1 VSAFSDWL
9 AQKLPGPAN
18 FLETSVMPAVGKFIE
33 SPFAVPLVVADKVVN
48 EIYRRPVATAFTVAQ
63 GLQSRDPISIREA
76 YNLTDREALPGVQ
89 ITPGQAAA
97 TFLGQNLFGN
107 TIART
112 LLDVTDV
119 DEKVYKMIPFLN
131 PEFELEDT
139 DERKKAFKD
148 SFWGSFITGTGD
160 IAFELAGAKG
170 AGAAIKGTKL
180 ATGITRNPGSAK
192 FLDQTRTNVLVGS
205 DAYKAQNFPK
215 DLKDFRAPNGDSVR
229 VFEILNA
236 KTGTELLSNPYFRS
250 RPDLA
255 DLAAATRT
263 WEEAAGFYLMAQGDT
278 LAARALKQTAP
289 SIEDALKERMKIE
302 KLRPLTPDELSKY
315 SIIPTKQKQ
324 KEMEAIFQDIVKREP
339 QYKDVAKDFAAEA
352 ASIANDNPGWAP
364 SQYSFIEKAR
374 LKKEQFKNL
383 RYSGKGIDDI
393 TENIIGGG
401 LLRPFVYFSVRSTD
415 QRPFNYVQLSGPRI
429 DEITNEMSAFSISS
443 KVTRRL
449 RDSKDP
455 LERKQWQE
463 LNESMLRDI
472 RANMKNETLLKRT
485 IRNYEERIL
494 IAVVSKVAKDKG
506 LEIDNAKDVVE
517 SLLAKR
523 DVARN
528 AAIRET
534 MILDETRGQY
544 VKLNQNLK
552 TLLSDSVPLIDL
564 DKFARTAISEIE
576 SKSTLRTDAGR
587 NATISFDA
595 FNSAFS
601 ASVLIRPGYIPKNSI
616 IEPQFR
622 YFATT
627 GKLMEGQFL
636 LPAVANYTRNIGSNL
651 DAKFIA
657 PYSKEARRINEERRV
672 SVLEKKKVLESDLP
686 NLNKQLEEA
695 KQYAKTTKSKKARE
709 LVADIEAKKKAV
721 ELSIARLNK
730 RDTELAGDLETYIAE
745 RKGPRKTITE
755 MDEVIDVFG
764 KKQKLES
771 IWLGSGGRAAVQEVD
786 GTQSAVNAVGPLKGF
801 EAISGTSIKKT
812 VTRESKDYWNSW
824 AELVEKLRLNDASF
838 KMALEGKSSP
848 QIAKALM
855 DDYNRRGQ
863 SSDLMR
869 LTVTKRLDDL
879 DEGKTADTSKVVPDM
894 DDARFFALEAVEMS
908 NKLLPDDGLKQ
919 AALSRPITVKEIK
932 ARYENAPESEL
943 PSMTALVPVEDLTAG
958 IKFLNTLEKG
968 YRKAFGLL
976 VKPETNLYRVPFAK
990 REANDALQVLMRK
1003 AYAQGVEVDAALYE
1017 RYKAISRQYAIRK
1030 VEDTF
1035 YQVRRFNNAQ
1045 FYTRFVIGFS
1055 AAMFNSL
1062 RFWGKAGLNNP
1073 YNFALLEQ
1081 IRSTPWD
1088 IGMVVG
1094 ERGELVDRN
1103 GWLINDKGQYVNEE
1117 GTAVSQQNKVM
1128 YDGETYL
1135 TLPYYQDIW
1144 AKVQGK
1150 PGYEGLRPYTKK
1162 INTRM
1167 FGFLVNGP
1175 NPAWLG
1181 QLALGGILVSN
1192 PQLEPK
1198 IKNVLDW
1205 DGQGN
1210 RQFGNLVFAGRPA
1223 VSFRPT
1229 VGETVEEGVL
1239 FFVPQW
1245 VREGWN
1251 LSSVTKDRFF
1261 AEDGPGADLDKDN
1274 PDINNKIIFS
1284 RGRMGDTMWYVHN
1297 ARRYNGEL
1305 EDPNFNP
1312 DLKTT
1317 ENIAYGILT
1326 MRFLERLFSPFG
1338 ITYQPQS
1345 QMFQDEKIKLTE
1357 YYANNPELRKG
1368 MTAEDAAMADLIAKH
1383 GTEKLSALFGFTTGG
1398 RERPVGVEYSTT
1410 GITTLKENRKLVEDF
1425 MRANPRE
1432 RITSIGILT
1441 YDPIPGEFSDVAY
1454 AAYDQLSLAGIKLGG
1469 EKRSFAE
1476 REAERSIRQGWF
1488 EYNKLIS
1495 ARDAEL
1501 AGRVSKSLSYR
1512 GNQDIARRFSDQ
1524 IQKLKTEIPA
1534 WGNVFGDSRKTFD
1547 QNLILIEEVLN
1558 KDLIEKMEGP
1568 KRQMWEQIT
1577 VWHSEYREV
1586 SEDYREV
1593 PTSNQR
1599 LRSAIRDYWEDRTS
1613 QLRLENTYFADF
1625 HTRWLSGDEV
1635 IDVNELLKSELKPAL
1650 PMPSG
1655 MGAGQPTIQD
1665 MFKDLGNVG

>member
-1 VSAFSDWL
+1 VSAFTDWL
-9 AQKLPGPAN
+9 AQKFPGPAN
-18 FLETSVMPAVGKFIE
+18 FIEGSVMPALSRFIE
-33 SPFAVPLVVADKVVN
+33 SPYAAPLVIADKVVN

-76 YNLTDREALPGVQ
+76 YNLTDREALPGAQ
-89 ITPGQAAA
+89 ITPGQAAV
-97 TFLGQNLFGN
+97 TFLGQSLLGN
-107 TIART
+107 PLARIA
-112 LLDVTDV
+112 LDVTNV
-119 DEKVYKMIPFLN
+119 DEQMYKMIPFLN
-131 PEFELEDT
+131 PEFELKDT

-148 SFWGSFITGTGD
+148 SFWGSVISGTGD
-160 IAFELAGAKG
+160 IAFELLGAKG
-170 AGAAIKGTKL
+170 AGSAIKATKL
-180 ATGITRNPGSAK
+180 ATGVTRSPNSIK
-192 FLDQTRTNVLVGS
+192 FLDQTRANVVAGTN
-205 DAYKAQNFPK
+205 AYKVQGSPT
-215 DLKDFRAPNGDSVR
+215 DLKNFRAPNGDSVR

-255 DLAAATRT
+255 DLAASTRT

-278 LAARALKQTAP
+278 LAARALKGTAP
-289 SIEDALKERMKIE
+289 SIEDALKQRLKTE
-302 KLRPLTPDELSKY
+302 KLRPLTPDELSSY
-315 SIIPTKQKQ
+315 QVIPTKQKQ
-324 KEMEAIFQDIVKREP
+324 IEMEAIFRDIVKRDP
-339 QYKDVAKDFAAEA
+339 QYKNVVKDFAAERVSSVA
-352 ASIANDNPGWAP
+352 DNPGWAP

-393 TENIIGGG
+393 TENIVGGG
-401 LLRPFVYFSVRSTD
+401 VLRPFIYLSVRSTD
-415 QRPFNYVQLSGPRI
+415 QRPFNMVQLSGPRVE
-429 DEITNEMSAFSISS
+429 DLTNEMVAFSISS
-443 KVTRRL
+443 KVTRKL

-455 LERKQWQE
+455 LERKQWQD
-463 LNESMLRDI
+463 LNESMLRDV
-472 RANMKNETLLKRT
+472 RKNMKNETLLKQTVRE
-485 IRNYEERIL
+485 YEGKIL
-494 IAVVSKVAKDKG
+494 VAIVNKVAKDRG
-506 LEIDNAKDVVE
+506 LQIDNVNDVVE
-517 SLLAKR
+517 QLLKKR

-534 MILDETRGQY
+534 MILDEARGQY

-552 TLLSDSVPLIDL
+552 TLLADSVPLIDL
-564 DKFARTAISEIE
+564 DKFTRTAISELE
-576 SKSTLRTDAGR
+576 NKSILRTDLGR

-616 IEPQFR
+616 IDPQFR
-622 YFATT
+622 YFAVT
-627 GKLMEGQFL
+627 GKLVEGQFL
-636 LPAVANYTRNIGSNL
+636 LPAVSNYVRNIGSNL
-651 DAKFIA
+651 DAKLIA
-657 PYSKEARRINEERRV
+657 PYSKEARRINKERRT
-672 SVLEKKKVLESDLP
+672 SVLQKKQALESDLP
-686 NLNKQLEEA
+686 NLTKQLEEA
-695 KQYAKTTKSKKARE
+695 RGFAKTTKSKKARE
-709 LVADIEAKKKAV
+709 FVADIEAKKKAV
-721 ELSIARLNK
+721 EQNIARLNK
-730 RDTELAGDLETYIAE
+730 RDSELAGDLETYLAE

-755 MDEVIDVFG
+755 MDEIVDIFG
-764 KKQKLES
+764 RREVMPS
-771 IWLGSGGRAAVQEVD
+771 IWLGSGGRAGIQEID
-786 GTQSAVNAVGPLKGF
+786 GTQTAVNAVGPIRGF
-801 EAISGTSIKKT
+801 EAISGIGIKRT
-812 VTRESKDYWNSW
+812 VTKESKDYWNSW
-824 AELVEKLRLNDASF
+824 AELVEKLRVNDASF

-855 DDYNRRGQ
+855 DDYNKRGQ

-869 LTVTKRLDDL
+869 LTVTKRLNDL
-879 DEGKTADTSKVVPDM
+879 DEGATADTSKVIPNM
-894 DDARFFALEAVEMS
+894 DDARFFALEAIEMS

-919 AALSRPITVKEIK
+919 AALSRPVTVKELK
-932 ARYENAPESEL
+932 ARYQNAPESEL
-943 PSMTALVPVEDLTAG
+943 PSMTALVPIEDLTAG
-958 IKFLNTLEKG
+958 IKFLSTLESV
-968 YRKAFGLL
+968 YRTSFRIL

-990 REANDALQVLMRK
+990 REANSALQTLMRR
-1003 AYAQGVEVDAALYE
+1003 AYAQGVEVDGPLYE
-1017 RYKAISRQYAIRK
+1017 KYKAISRQYAIRQ

-1045 FYTRFVIGFS
+1045 FYARFLIGFS
-1055 AAMFNSL
+1055 SAMFNSL

-1081 IRSTPWD
+1081 VRSTPWD
-1088 IGMVVG
+1088 IGVVVG
-1094 ERGELVDRN
+1094 EQGELVDRN

-1117 GTAVSQQNKVM
+1117 GTVVGQQSRVL

-1135 TLPYYQDIW
+1135 TLPYYTDIW
-1144 AKVQGK
+1144 NRIKGEPAYQG
-1150 PGYEGLRPYTKK
+1150 LQPYTKK

-1167 FGFLVNGP
+1167 FNFLVNGP
-1175 NPAWLG
+1175 NPAWMA

-1192 PQLEPK
+1192 PELEPK

-1229 VGETVEEGVL
+1229 VGETIEEGLL
-1239 FFVPQW
+1239 FFIPQW
-1245 VREGWN
+1245 VKEGWD
-1251 LSSVTKDRFF
+1251 LSAVSRDRFF
-1261 AEDGPGADLDKDN
+1261 AEGGPGEDLNRDV
-1274 PDINNKIIFS
+1274 NNKMVF
-1284 RGRMGDTMWYVHN
+1284 RRDRMADTMWYVHN
-1297 ARRYNGEL
+1297 ARRYNGEM

-1312 DLKTT
+1312 DVKTT

-1345 QMFQDEKIKLTE
+1345 QMFQDEKIKLIE
-1357 YYANNPELRKG
+1357 YYVNNPDLRKG

-1383 GTEKLSALFGFTTGG
+1383 GTEKLDALFGFTTGG
-1398 RERPVGVEYSTT
+1398 RERPVGVEYSTS
-1410 GITTLKENRKLVEDF
+1410 GITTLKENRGLIENF
-1425 MRANPRE
+1425 MRVNPRE

-1441 YDPIPGEFSDVAY
+1441 YDPMPGEFSDVAY
-1454 AAYDQLSLAGIKLGG
+1454 AAYDLLSLAGIKLGG

-1488 EYNKLIS
+1488 EYNKLVS
-1495 ARDAEL
+1495 SRDAEL

-1524 IQKLKTEIPA
+1524 VQKLKNEIPA

-1547 QNLILIEEVLN
+1547 QNFILIDKILN
-1558 KDLIEKMEGP
+1558 NGLVEKMEGP

-1577 VWHSEYREV
+1577 IWHSEYKEV
-1586 SEDYREV
+1586 SEDYRAT

-1599 LRSAIRDYWEDRTS
+1599 LRSAIRNYWEDRTS

-1635 IDVNELLKSELKPAL
+1635 IDVNELLKSELKSPL
-1650 PMPSG
+1650 PRPSVTG
-1655 MGAGQPTIQD
+1655 PTQPTIQD
-1665 MFKDLGNVG
+1665 MFPDLEGVR